1 MCPAVATW
9 RLPSPKSIQNPSSA
23 HCRDSRGCLQA
34 RVAPLQPQKA
44 LASRA
49 EPPPSRQ
56 LPRPCAGARRQ
67 AASNSR
73 RSAAKVARTIA
84 PCEPLAPEHSR
95 RCSEPTPM
103 AAAVPRLD
111 LRGQDGDQAY
121 SPSSAP
127 FGFRPAARTPAG
139 RSLLMSTNPLF
150 DQPADSTVVK
160 PAADEGEQVQT
171 QG

>member
-1 MCPAVATW
+1 
-9 RLPSPKSIQNPSSA
+9 
-23 HCRDSRGCLQA
+23 
-34 RVAPLQPQKA
+34 
-44 LASRA
+44 
-49 EPPPSRQ
+49 
-56 LPRPCAGARRQ
+56 
-67 AASNSR
+67 
-73 RSAAKVARTIA
+73 
-84 PCEPLAPEHSR
+84 
-95 RCSEPTPM
+95 M

-111 LRGQDGDQAY
+111 LSRQDDDQAY

-150 DQPADSTVVK
+150 DQPADSTAVK